1 VGAAI
6 IAGTAIG
13 ISPTCL
19 PVPQSLSSSTPS
31 SQIPLPP
38 SVYNKLHEIFQ
49 SLYTALVPSYDKTRP
64 LPHRLRLLIRSVR
77 CLTIQHDSCTEYL
90 LIPRSLPAGL
100 FFKQGYITMLEAVIL
115 TWMASSSTLKTVSCA
130 PSSSCCANWASKSM
144 SVPLRL
150 FRHHLRLPLDDPESN
165 LWSGFVCRQLIE
177 RANTLRETILREEG
191 MKPIPGVLDLIRHL
205 HASGIRLAVASSSP
219 MTDILHTVSSFQ
231 VKDCFATF
239 ASGGECQ
246 NGKPFPDVFLLA
258 AERLGVEPSTCL
270 VIEDSRNGLLAAKAA
285 GMTCIAFANPD
296 YVAQDL
302 KEADRVV
309 TGFAGLT
316 VADCRQLMAAD

>member
-1 VGAAI
+1 
-6 IAGTAIG
+6 
-13 ISPTCL
+13 
-19 PVPQSLSSSTPS
+19 
-31 SQIPLPP
+31 
-38 SVYNKLHEIFQ
+38 
-49 SLYTALVPSYDKTRP
+49 
-64 LPHRLRLLIRSVR
+64 
-77 CLTIQHDSCTEYL
+77 
-90 LIPRSLPAGL
+90 
-100 FFKQGYITMLEAVIL
+100 MLEAVIFDMDGVIIDSEDSFL
-115 TWMASSSTLKTVSCA
+115 RSKQQLLRELGVEVDVSYHFAFFGTTSVYTWTTLKATFSLA
-130 PSSSCCANWASKSM
+130 PS
-144 SVPLRL
+144 V
-150 FRHHLRLPLDDPESN
+150 E
-165 LWSGFVCRQLIE
+165 QLIE
-177 RANTLRETILREEG
+177 RANTLR
-191 MKPIPGVLDLIRHL
+191 VLDLIRHL
-205 HASGIRLAVASSSP
+205 HDSGIRLAVASSSP

-309 TGFAGLT
+309 TAFAGMT
-316 VADCRQLMAAD
+316 VSDCRQLMAAD

>member
-1 VGAAI
+1 
-6 IAGTAIG
+6 
-13 ISPTCL
+13 
-19 PVPQSLSSSTPS
+19 
-31 SQIPLPP
+31 
-38 SVYNKLHEIFQ
+38 
-49 SLYTALVPSYDKTRP
+49 
-64 LPHRLRLLIRSVR
+64 
-77 CLTIQHDSCTEYL
+77 
-90 LIPRSLPAGL
+90 
-100 FFKQGYITMLEAVIL
+100 MLEAVIFDMDGVIIDSEDSFL
-115 TWMASSSTLKTVSCA
+115 RSKQQLLRELGVEVDVSYHYAFFGTTSVYTWTTLKATFGLDL
-130 PSSSCCANWASKSM
+130 
-144 SVPLRL
+144 SV
-150 FRHHLRLPLDDPESN
+150 D
-165 LWSGFVCRQLIE
+165 QLIE

-239 ASGGECQ
+239 ASGVECQ